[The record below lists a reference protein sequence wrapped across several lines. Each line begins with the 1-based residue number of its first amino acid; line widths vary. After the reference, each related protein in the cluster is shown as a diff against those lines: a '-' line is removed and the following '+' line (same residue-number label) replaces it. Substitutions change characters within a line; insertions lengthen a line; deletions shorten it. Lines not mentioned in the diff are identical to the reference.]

1 MTKAKPK
8 YDTIAIGRKKIRF
21 KFWLSEKSSGP
32 DKVPYYVGVLTPVK
46 PEMMDRFERAFS
58 RKYQIKGIFYRK
70 T

>member
-32 DKVPYYVGVLTPVK
+32 DKVPYYVGVLTHVK